1 VEVLWMI
8 DLKSG
13 PCAVLEL
20 RAETL
25 KGLRSLFDAIERALN
40 EGKTKVALELCRTS
54 RSLFSG
60 IATCVEHELS
70 ADTFQDLLRQVS
82 LREKAEDTAAIAM

>member
-1 VEVLWMI
+1 MT
-8 DLKSG
+8 DLKDG

-25 KGLRSLFDAIERALN
+25 KGLRSLFEAIEHALN
-40 EGKTKVALELCRTS
+40 EGKTKVALELCGSS
-54 RSLFSG
+54 RSLLSG

-70 ADTFQDLLRQVS
+70 ADAFQDLLRQVS
-82 LREKAEDTAAIAM
+82 LREKAEDTAAIAI